1 MRIEPMKGLEDVL
14 LIHPD
19 LHEDERGY
27 FYEVFNEKEFNEKT
41 GGKYDFHALQENESK
56 SKAGVFRGLH
66 FQKAPY
72 EQAKLV
78 RVLKGAVIDF
88 AVDIRKDS
96 STFGKCVFAI
106 LTEENKNQFFIPRG
120 FAHGFYVTAPKV
132 NYLNGTVD
140 KVKTIFE
147 YKCDNYYNKESE
159 GGIVWNDKDI
169 VVIDQAD
176 SYFGD
181 LYKNRNIEDWLTL
194 SIATIGPVVLSEKDK
209 NRITTLKDL

>member
-1 MRIEPMKGLEDVL
+1 MRIEPMEGLEDVL

-41 GGKYDFHALQENESK
+41 NNKYNFHALQENESK
-56 SKAGVFRGLH
+56 SCKGVFRGLH
-66 FQKAPY
+66 FQKPPY

-78 RVLKGAVIDF
+78 RVLSGHVVDF

-96 STFGKCVFAI
+96 PTFGKCTYAK
-106 LTEENKNQFFIPRG
+106 LTGESKLQFFIPRG
-120 FAHGFYVTAPKV
+120 FAHGFYVFSDEAV
-132 NYLNGTVD
+132 
-140 KVKTIFE
+140 FE

-159 GGIVWNDKDI
+159 DGIRWDDKEIEVLAYHDI
-169 VVIDQAD
+169 
-176 SYFGD
+176 YHD
-181 LYKNRNIEDWLTL
+181 LNMEHPSIWDVFDALKITEHIIL
-194 SIATIGPVVLSEKDK
+194 SDKDK

>member
-41 GGKYDFHALQENESK
+41 NNKYDFHALQENESK
-56 SKAGVFRGLH
+56 SCKGVFRGLH
-66 FQKAPY
+66 FQKPPY

-78 RVLKGAVIDF
+78 RVLKGTVIDF

-96 STFGKCVFAI
+96 KTFGEWRSAL
-106 LTEENKNQFFIPRG
+106 LTGENRIQFFIPRG
-120 FAHGFYVTAPKV
+120 FAHGFIVLSDEAV
-132 NYLNGTVD
+132 
-140 KVKTIFE
+140 FE
-147 YKCDNYYNKESE
+147 YKCDNYYSKENE
-159 GGIVWNDKDI
+159 DGIRWDDKNI
-169 VVIDQAD
+169 SVSPLKLFPLKGYI
-176 SYFGD
+176 SRIMEE
-181 LYKNRNIEDWLTL
+181 NNIENL
-194 SIATIGPVVLSEKDK
+194 ILSEKDK

>member
-1 MRIEPMKGLEDVL
+1 MQIEPMKGLEDVL
-14 LIHPD
+14 LIRPD

-27 FYEVFNEKEFNEKT
+27 FYEVFNEREFNEKT
-41 GGKYDFHALQENESK
+41 GGKYDFHTLQENESK

-78 RVLKGAVIDF
+78 RVLKGRVVDF

-96 STFGKCVFAI
+96 PTFGKCVFAN
-106 LTEENKNQFFIPRG
+106 LTEENKRQFFIPRG
-120 FAHGFYVTAPKV
+120 FAHGFYVFSEEAV
-132 NYLNGTVD
+132 
-140 KVKTIFE
+140 FE

-159 GGIVWNDKDI
+159 GGIRWDDE
-169 VVIDQAD
+169 
-176 SYFGD
+176 
-181 LYKNRNIEDWLTL
+181 NIEVLEYTHLDGKHP
-194 SIATIGPVVLSEKDK
+194 SIKEAFNAIRGEYEFVLSDKDK

>member
-1 MRIEPMKGLEDVL
+1 MKGLEDVL

-27 FYEVFNEKEFNEKT
+27 FYEVFNEREFNEKT
-41 GGKYDFHALQENESK
+41 GGKYDFHTLQENESK

-78 RVLKGAVIDF
+78 RVLKGRVVDF

-96 STFGKCVFAI
+96 PTFGKCVFAN
-106 LTEENKNQFFIPRG
+106 LTEENKRQFFIPRG
-120 FAHGFYVTAPKV
+120 FAHGFYVFSEEAV
-132 NYLNGTVD
+132 
-140 KVKTIFE
+140 FE

-159 GGIVWNDKDI
+159 GGIRWDDE
-169 VVIDQAD
+169 
-176 SYFGD
+176 
-181 LYKNRNIEDWLTL
+181 NIEVLEYTHLDGKHP
-194 SIATIGPVVLSEKDK
+194 SIKEVFNAIRGEYEFVLSDKDK

>member
-1 MRIEPMKGLEDVL
+1 MTGLEDVL
-14 LIHPD
+14 LIYPD

-41 GGKYDFHALQENESK
+41 GGKYDFHVLQENESK

-78 RVLKGAVIDF
+78 RVLKGYVTDF
-88 AVDIRKDS
+88 AVDIRKGS
-96 STFGKCVFAI
+96 PTFGKCVFAN
-106 LTEENKNQFFIPRG
+106 LTGENKCQFFIPRG
-120 FAHGFYVTAPKV
+120 FAHGFYVFSDEAV
-132 NYLNGTVD
+132 
-140 KVKTIFE
+140 FE

-159 GGIVWNDKDI
+159 DGIRWDDKEIEVLAYHDI
-169 VVIDQAD
+169 
-176 SYFGD
+176 YHD
-181 LYKNRNIEDWLTL
+181 LNMEHP
-194 SIATIGPVVLSEKDK
+194 SIWDVFDALKITEHIILSEKDK

>member
-1 MRIEPMKGLEDVL
+1 MKGLEDVL

-27 FYEVFNEKEFNEKT
+27 FYEVFNEKEFNKKT
-41 GGKYDFHALQENESK
+41 GNKYDFHALQENESK

-66 FQKAPY
+66 FQKPPY

-78 RVLKGAVIDF
+78 RVLKGHVVDF

-96 STFGKCVFAI
+96 PTFGKCVFAD
-106 LTEENKNQFFIPRG
+106 LTGENKRQFFIPRG
-120 FAHGFYVTAPKV
+120 FAHGFYVYSDEAV
-132 NYLNGTVD
+132 
-140 KVKTIFE
+140 FE

-159 GGIVWNDKDI
+159 GGIRWDDKEIEVLAYHDTNMKHPSIWNVFNALEI
-169 VVIDQAD
+169 TEHI
-176 SYFGD
+176 
-181 LYKNRNIEDWLTL
+181 IL
-194 SIATIGPVVLSEKDK
+194 SDKDK

>member
-1 MRIEPMKGLEDVL
+1 MEGLEDVL

-19 LHEDERGY
+19 LHVDDRGY

-56 SKAGVFRGLH
+56 SSKFVFRGLH
-66 FQKAPY
+66 FQKPPY

-78 RVLKGAVIDF
+78 RVLKGHVVDF

-96 STFGKCVFAI
+96 PTFGKCVFAN
-106 LTEENKNQFFIPRG
+106 LTEENKHQFFIPRG
-120 FAHGFYVTAPKV
+120 FAHGFYVFSEEAV
-132 NYLNGTVD
+132 
-140 KVKTIFE
+140 FE

-159 GGIVWNDKDI
+159 DGIRWDDKEIEVLAYHDI
-169 VVIDQAD
+169 
-176 SYFGD
+176 YHD
-181 LYKNRNIEDWLTL
+181 LNMEHPSIWDVFDALKITEHIIL
-194 SIATIGPVVLSEKDK
+194 SDKDK

>member
-1 MRIEPMKGLEDVL
+1 MKGLEDVL

-66 FQKAPY
+66 FQKPPY

-120 FAHGFYVTAPKV
+120 FAHGFLV
-132 NYLNGTVD
+132 LSD
-140 KVKTIFE
+140 KATFT
-147 YKCDNYYNKESE
+147 YKCDDFYHPEDE
-159 GGIVWNDKDI
+159 GGIIWNDPDI
-169 VVIDQAD
+169 NVA
-176 SYFGD
+176 
-181 LYKNRNIEDWLTL
+181 WPTL
-194 SIATIGPVVLSEKDK
+194 DDVVLSEKDGK
-209 NRITTLKDL
+209 LPRFKDAKIEF

>member
-1 MRIEPMKGLEDVL
+1 MKGLEDVL
-14 LIHPD
+14 LIYPD

-78 RVLKGAVIDF
+78 RVLKGYVVDF

-96 STFGKCVFAI
+96 PTFGKCVFAN
-106 LTEENKNQFFIPRG
+106 LTGENKCQFFIPRG
-120 FAHGFYVTAPKV
+120 FAHGFYVFSDEAV
-132 NYLNGTVD
+132 
-140 KVKTIFE
+140 FE

-159 GGIVWNDKDI
+159 DGIRWDDKEIEVLAYHDI
-169 VVIDQAD
+169 
-176 SYFGD
+176 YHD
-181 LYKNRNIEDWLTL
+181 LNMEHPSIWDVFDALKITEHIIL
-194 SIATIGPVVLSEKDK
+194 SDKDK

>member
-14 LIHPD
+14 LIYPD

-27 FYEVFNEKEFNEKT
+27 FYEVFNDKEFNEKT

-78 RVLKGAVIDF
+78 RVLKGHVVDF

-96 STFGKCVFAI
+96 PTFGKCVFAD
-106 LTEENKNQFFIPRG
+106 LTGENKRQFFIPRG
-120 FAHGFYVTAPKV
+120 FAHGFYVYSDEAV
-132 NYLNGTVD
+132 
-140 KVKTIFE
+140 FE
-147 YKCDNYYNKESE
+147 YKCDNHYNKESE
-159 GGIVWNDKDI
+159 DGIRWDDKEIEVIAYHDTNMKHPSIWNVFDALKI
-169 VVIDQAD
+169 TEHI
-176 SYFGD
+176 
-181 LYKNRNIEDWLTL
+181 IL
-194 SIATIGPVVLSEKDK
+194 SDKDK

>member
-27 FYEVFNEKEFNEKT
+27 FYEVFNEKEFNKKT
-41 GGKYDFHALQENESK
+41 GNKYDFHALQENESK

-66 FQKAPY
+66 FQKPPY

-78 RVLKGAVIDF
+78 RVLKGHVVDF

-96 STFGKCVFAI
+96 PTFGKCVFAD
-106 LTEENKNQFFIPRG
+106 LTGENKRQFFIPRG
-120 FAHGFYVTAPKV
+120 FAHGFYVYSDEAV
-132 NYLNGTVD
+132 
-140 KVKTIFE
+140 FE

-159 GGIVWNDKDI
+159 DGIRWDDKEIEVLAYHDTNMKHPSIWNVFDALKI
-169 VVIDQAD
+169 TEHI
-176 SYFGD
+176 
-181 LYKNRNIEDWLTL
+181 IL
-194 SIATIGPVVLSEKDK
+194 SDKDK

>member
-1 MRIEPMKGLEDVL
+1 MRIEPMEGLEDVL

-19 LHEDERGY
+19 LYEDERGY

-56 SKAGVFRGLH
+56 SCKGVFRGLH
-66 FQKAPY
+66 FQKPPY

-78 RVLKGAVIDF
+78 RVLKGHVVDF

-96 STFGKCVFAI
+96 PTFGKCTYAK
-106 LTEENKNQFFIPRG
+106 LTGENKLQFFIPRG
-120 FAHGFYVTAPKV
+120 FAHGFYVFSDEA
-132 NYLNGTVD
+132 
-140 KVKTIFE
+140 IFE

-159 GGIVWNDKDI
+159 GGIRWDDKDI
-169 VVIDQAD
+169 LLLPYYNTVGK
-176 SYFGD
+176 F
-181 LYKNRNIEDWLTL
+181 TL
-194 SIATIGPVVLSEKDK
+194 SIKDMFDALHYSPIILSEKDK